1 MKKILTLL
9 LGLTCALQIVAQRP
23 FFNDYQQS
31 LAIYKINALEAKQI
45 LEGTR
50 NFGDTTLWYQLVKT
64 WPVAKRGTEMDD
76 LVPGHYLQ
84 VWMEQEYLN
93 GQYIQKP
100 LHHLGWIEGKDNL
113 LIQVLDEK
121 GYPSTPK
128 LIELNGVKAKYDSKA
143 KIYVL
148 PIQKKFYNEL
158 MTVCVG
164 SDTIYQKVG
173 SDRAERGNDYRYRR
187 RFRFSY
193 LWRYPMI
200 WTMRGWNMIARPF
213 TPKHSGYVLLNQHKF
228 KHNDTLQASA
238 NIRKR
243 NGKPYQGEVVMAIYG
258 MGKELYKDTLR
269 TDKNGFVS
277 LKRGLGDSLKLDA
290 YYYLQTV
297 ALKGGQRRFNTSSNF
312 YLEDYELDRVEY
324 TATLKHEPAEKLF
337 HAGDSV
343 QIEVAGKDR
352 NGLYVPDGSVRV
364 ILLPQQYSIQA
375 FTDSCMVL
383 DTVWQQTL
391 PMLENGPT
399 LITIPN
405 DKLPKALLTYD
416 VRIEIVDSRGELHL
430 KNLSFRYE
438 NNPVCIVTTVENG
451 LMKSSF
457 RVNGQEKV
465 QSVKLQRYMNGKLLK
480 TENLSLPFEEQ
491 LDYFYTSFKFSTTY
505 NGQEVSSDYTINSY
519 TVSQGI
525 NTVAEIVGDS
535 ILLSLTN
542 PNALPLAVA
551 LMYDNKAVKWFKTND
566 NAAWAWPYES
576 KKAPVVR
583 VYRSFGDQLIEV
595 QQVSVAPKQT
605 ELYQL
610 NITQPSKIEPG
621 ATADIVFSV
630 TDKNNKPVKGVN
642 LSATSLNAGFD
653 VNFSQLMQLYL
664 LKNPLLTERL
674 RKNKRARFEL
684 YFPSTYKVG
693 LGASLKLGHIHAL
706 RTDSLLYYRMLLTD
720 SVFMYLDSNATDAND
735 VHQLQLAPFVIEK
748 GQYVPVQMV
757 YVNSRL
763 AYLKQANPSYAKY
776 SFGLQKGSKNYIT
789 LRTHDAEYRITLDT
803 ILSPGKL
810 FLAINGEQ
818 PGTKVQK
825 IAKLKAEWSW
835 QERSL
840 IETQFMVLD
849 YSNNAYLSQGQ
860 RGVHKLAGRTLVG
873 PFDNGSQLQLNAYGN
888 FKNNFLFEPGFRYV
902 VSQNRERLYKED
914 IVPRMD
920 RNKIRLNL
928 NDLILDEQDIP
939 AWPVVKKD
947 TVGKFTGYYGF
958 TKSIAI
964 KSNVYLKIEHQKAET
979 PLLALLVL
987 GPDNEIMHALWSN
1000 NQETQLLDFACP
1012 AGKYQF
1018 FLVDTAFQ
1026 IYRYDAATLNDAR
1039 LYITINIQKGLKLN
1053 PNKAAQLLEYWGQHT
1068 WNGRTITRKPLLVE
1082 PMDLG
1087 FQPNEIRGNQ
1097 AIRGQVV
1104 DKETGEGIPF
1114 ANIVVQQ
1121 KGKGQVTGTTTDFD
1135 GFYQVGITSS
1145 GAYDLVVSYIGYPS
1159 RTISNIIVLENQSLK
1174 VDVVLE
1180 GGLSVEEIQVVSYS
1194 VPLIKTS
1201 DVHFTAA
1208 DLERRGKLDLKQVAA
1223 SAPRVAQKDE
1233 GIAINANGI
1242 RSESNEVY
1250 VDGIRTKG
1258 AVMDSIMTFE
1268 TENAPVNLRSVF
1280 RDNAFFIPSLVT
1292 DRKGQ
1297 AKVTVQFPED
1307 ITSWETYAVGT
1318 TNKRYLVY
1326 SSNSTQ
1332 AYKAVMAELAVPR
1345 FLVAGDSVNIVGLA
1359 RNLSK
1364 DSLQVRTSFNINGVE
1379 RQSRN
1384 SRLSSFFSERL
1395 NISAQENDTLITV
1408 QYSLQSI
1415 QSDGEER
1422 EIKVFPQG
1430 MEYSTGT
1437 FRFIDQDTS
1446 FSFNPNPELGPI
1458 NLRVEADMNG
1468 ILNADLS
1475 YLKQY
1480 PYGCNEQTASR
1491 LMALLLDQQ
1500 INQHKDNEK
1509 AIAAMIQR
1517 LEKAQKP
1524 DGSWGWWATSD
1535 YNPWMTVYVSSVL
1548 HKAQKMGYPSKKL
1561 ELAKR
1566 FLVNYMPNFNTDE
1579 RIYTTLNLLEMGL
1592 PVDSLWLKEI
1602 NPKTSLTD
1610 YQRISLLRI
1619 EQLQGKPLQVDS
1631 LLKLARMDI
1640 FGNVNFDRY
1649 SYHWYNNGVN
1659 NSLLVFDALFD
1670 ANRNDLCAKMVY
1682 YWLRNRSAAGYRNT
1696 LETARILE
1704 AIIVKWNKGEKPA
1717 PASIS
1722 INGQQITKFPY
1733 QATLSGKAP
1742 LQVKADI
1749 DMPMY
1754 FSATQRAFNPAPKA
1768 DLDTFNISTK
1778 LMQEG
1783 KEVRTL
1789 TFGKPAQMVVTL
1801 QSYAD
1806 AEYMMLNIPVPA
1818 SCSYGDKNW
1827 VGSYV
1832 SHTEYFRERV
1842 SIFCE
1847 RLPKGTHTFTIN
1859 LEPRF
1864 TGTFNL
1870 NPATAEMMY
1879 FPTFRGNNELRVVRT
1894 TSVD

>member
-1 MKKILTLL
+1 MKNILTLL
-9 LGLTCALQIVAQRP
+9 LGLTCALQIAAQRP

-76 LVPGHYLQ
+76 LAPGHYLQ
-84 VWMEQEYLN
+84 VWMEGEYLN

-128 LIELNGVKAKYDSKA
+128 LIELNGVNAKYDSKA

-173 SDRAERGNDYRYRR
+173 SDRTQRGSDYRYRR

-200 WTMRGWNMIARPF
+200 WTMRGWNMIVRPF

-324 TATLKHEPAEKLF
+324 TATLKHEPAEKMF

-364 ILLPQQYSIQA
+364 ILLPQQYSILA

-405 DKLPKALLTYD
+405 DKLPKAMLTYN
-416 VRIEIVDSRGELHL
+416 VRVEIVDSRGELHL
-430 KNLSFRYE
+430 KDVSFRYE

-535 ILLSLTN
+535 IMLSLTN

-674 RKNKRARFEL
+674 RKNKRARFNL
-684 YFPSTYKVG
+684 RFTSTYKVG
-693 LGASLKLGHIHAL
+693 LGASIKLGHIHAL
-706 RTDSLLYYRMLLTD
+706 STDSLLYYRMLLTD
-720 SVFMYLDSNATDAND
+720 SVFMYFDSNATDAND

-763 AYLKQANPSYAKY
+763 VYLKQANPSYAKY

-818 PGTKVQK
+818 PGMEVHK
-825 IAKLKAEWSW
+825 ISKLKAEWSW

-849 YSNNAYLSQGQ
+849 YSGTAYLSQGQ

-902 VSQNRERLYKED
+902 ISQNRERLYKED
-914 IVPRMD
+914 IVPFMD
-920 RNKIRLNL
+920 RNKLRLNL
-928 NDLILDEQDIP
+928 NDLIIDEQDIP
-939 AWPVVKKD
+939 AWPVVK
-947 TVGKFTGYYGF
+947 TPEPSPFAIFNRLEYGACQLEIHIDHNE
-958 TKSIAI
+958 K
-964 KSNVYLKIEHQKAET
+964 Q
-979 PLLALLVL
+979 
-987 GPDNEIMHALWSN
+987 NEIASVLICDELGNIKATFKKVDNNAFYQRVNVNKGLWHI
-1000 NQETQLLDFACP
+1000 
-1012 AGKYQF
+1012 
-1018 FLVDTAFQ
+1018 FLVNKDGAV
-1026 IYRYDAATLNDAR
+1026 RRVEAR
-1039 LYITINIQKGLKLN
+1039 FLQDGTLKLN
-1053 PNKAAQLLEYWGQHT
+1053 LNYSKGQAMSEQLAKNLLAKWLNYSTDGRENKDLSSYTKPPVISL
-1068 WNGRTITRKPLLVE
+1068 NGS
-1082 PMDLG
+1082 
-1087 FQPNEIRGNQ
+1087 NYIRGRVTDPEVDEPISF
-1097 AIRGQVV
+1097 ARVTVLLDGVQVA
-1104 DKETGEGIPF
+1104 ETNTDYDGYYVVQNLPTGVYT
-1114 ANIVVQQ
+1114 IVV
-1121 KGKGQVTGTTTDFD
+1121 T
-1135 GFYQVGITSS
+1135 
-1145 GAYDLVVSYIGYPS
+1145 YIGY
-1159 RTISNIIVLENQSLK
+1159 QSK
-1174 VDVVLE
+1174 AIN
-1180 GGLSVEEIQVVSYS
+1180 GINLSV
-1194 VPLIKTS
+1194 
-1201 DVHFTAA
+1201 
-1208 DLERRGKLDLKQVAA
+1208 
-1223 SAPRVAQKDE
+1223 
-1233 GIAINANGI
+1233 
-1242 RSESNEVY
+1242 
-1250 VDGIRTKG
+1250 
-1258 AVMDSIMTFE
+1258 
-1268 TENAPVNLRSVF
+1268 
-1280 RDNAFFIPSLVT
+1280 T
-1292 DRKGQ
+1292 D
-1297 AKVTVQFPED
+1297 AKVQDIALEAGDVELEEVV
-1307 ITSWETYAVGT
+1307 ITSY
-1318 TNKRYLVY
+1318 
-1326 SSNSTQ
+1326 
-1332 AYKAVMAELAVPR
+1332 
-1345 FLVAGDSVNIVGLA
+1345 
-1359 RNLSK
+1359 
-1364 DSLQVRTSFNINGVE
+1364 
-1379 RQSRN
+1379 
-1384 SRLSSFFSERL
+1384 
-1395 NISAQENDTLITV
+1395 
-1408 QYSLQSI
+1408 
-1415 QSDGEER
+1415 
-1422 EIKVFPQG
+1422 
-1430 MEYSTGT
+1430 
-1437 FRFIDQDTS
+1437 
-1446 FSFNPNPELGPI
+1446 
-1458 NLRVEADMNG
+1458 
-1468 ILNADLS
+1468 
-1475 YLKQY
+1475 
-1480 PYGCNEQTASR
+1480 
-1491 LMALLLDQQ
+1491 
-1500 INQHKDNEK
+1500 
-1509 AIAAMIQR
+1509 
-1517 LEKAQKP
+1517 
-1524 DGSWGWWATSD
+1524 
-1535 YNPWMTVYVSSVL
+1535 
-1548 HKAQKMGYPSKKL
+1548 
-1561 ELAKR
+1561 
-1566 FLVNYMPNFNTDE
+1566 
-1579 RIYTTLNLLEMGL
+1579 
-1592 PVDSLWLKEI
+1592 
-1602 NPKTSLTD
+1602 KTSL
-1610 YQRISLLRI
+1610 ISMS
-1619 EQLQGKPLQVDS
+1619 EVS
-1631 LLKLARMDI
+1631 
-1640 FGNVNFDRY
+1640 
-1649 SYHWYNNGVN
+1649 SGV
-1659 NSLLVFDALFD
+1659 
-1670 ANRNDLCAKMVY
+1670 
-1682 YWLRNRSAAGYRNT
+1682 
-1696 LETARILE
+1696 
-1704 AIIVKWNKGEKPA
+1704 
-1717 PASIS
+1717 
-1722 INGQQITKFPY
+1722 
-1733 QATLSGKAP
+1733 
-1742 LQVKADI
+1742 
-1749 DMPMY
+1749 
-1754 FSATQRAFNPAPKA
+1754 
-1768 DLDTFNISTK
+1768 
-1778 LMQEG
+1778 
-1783 KEVRTL
+1783 
-1789 TFGKPAQMVVTL
+1789 
-1801 QSYAD
+1801 
-1806 AEYMMLNIPVPA
+1806 
-1818 SCSYGDKNW
+1818 
-1827 VGSYV
+1827 
-1832 SHTEYFRERV
+1832 
-1842 SIFCE
+1842 
-1847 RLPKGTHTFTIN
+1847 TFTGR
-1859 LEPRF
+1859 PRK
-1864 TGTFNL
+1864 
-1870 NPATAEMMY
+1870 E
-1879 FPTFRGNNELRVVRT
+1879 R
-1894 TSVD
+1894 